1 MKRHAQPGRGT
12 PRARVLALY
21 GSPRRRGRSAL
32 LHDAFLEP
40 LEETARVKKVR
51 VADLSVHPCTAC
63 GHCGTTSS
71 CIFSD
76 DMTAL
81 YDEIERAALV
91 SVSAPVYFSGL
102 PGALKCVIDRFQVL
116 WEARGRG
123 EERTLKGE
131 GMFIQV
137 SGAEYRNV
145 FLPSVTT
152 MRHFYNSIG
161 IAYRERDFL
170 LFPAAEQKRKGA
182 LPREWLARAG
192 AMGERYARGLAG
204 SGKEK

>member
-1 MKRHAQPGRGT
+1 VKR
-12 PRARVLALY
+12 
-21 GSPRRRGRSAL
+21 
-32 LHDAFLEP
+32 
-40 LEETARVKKVR
+40 VR
-51 VADLSVHPCTAC
+51 VSDLSVHPCTAC
-63 GHCGTTSS
+63 GHCAKTRA
-71 CIFSD
+71 CIFDD

-123 EERTLKGE
+123 EERAMKGA
-131 GMFIQV
+131 GMFLSV

-152 MRHFYNSIG
+152 MRHFYNSMG
-161 IAYRERDFL
+161 IACREKDFL
-170 LFPAAEQKRKGA
+170 LFPAAEQRHGDV
-182 LPREWLARAG
+182 LPREWLARAR
-192 AMGERYARGLAG
+192 AMGTRYARRLVAVTGIVPPSRG
-204 SGKEK
+204 PTRKYRFGR